1 MLMPQQD
8 EKSAENRSQVRVNKG
23 NRRMSMLNIL
33 QKLASIDGGSQNTP
47 VEKPAV
53 LTEGKKEIELNLP
66 EPDLSDLRALSGVK
80 KQLNESTIAECG
92 MMPMGS
98 PMPPMMPASINMSAG
113 NAGEIVAMM
122 RGIMDLAKTDSA
134 SPGMGSM
141 QSDPMLKALGDV
153 DMDGDHDMKDHDL
166 EQPDDGPLTA
176 EPAGMDDSGADEIA
190 DLIKKVKTGQPVK
203 ISTDMP
209 VKVSSDEP
217 IKGSTTDK
225 LNARSNDKPEDEGY
239 DNSASDPTDVPKFD
253 PNNMAHVMNKV
264 DAADMADTPYGS
276 GTNPLPKEEEKKEEA
291 FSNAFEAKLF
301 NEYKKFISEGPKPE
315 DVPAF
320 IRKAKE
326 PGKAANKEAND
337 KRNERVG
344 AKVFSSPRK

>member
-1 MLMPQQD
+1 
-8 EKSAENRSQVRVNKG
+8 
-23 NRRMSMLNIL
+23 MSMLNIL
-33 QKLASIDGGSQNTP
+33 QKLASIDGGSKSAP

-66 EPDLSDLRALSGVK
+66 EPNLTDLRALSGFK
-80 KQLNESTIAECG
+80 KQLNESAIAECG

-113 NAGEIVAMM
+113 NAQEIVSMM
-122 RGIMDLAKTDSA
+122 RGIMDLAKTDTA
-134 SPGMGSM
+134 SPNMGSM

-176 EPAGMDDSGADEIA
+176 EPAGMDDSGSDEIA
-190 DLIKKVKTGQPVK
+190 DLIRKVKTGQPVK

-225 LNARSNDKPEDEGY
+225 LNARSDDKPAEGGY
-239 DNSASDPTDVPKFD
+239 DNSAKDPTEDVPKFD

-276 GTNPLPKEEEKKEEA
+276 GTNPLPKEEKKDEA
-291 FSNAFEAKLF
+291 FGNAFEAKLF
-301 NEYKKFISEGPKPE
+301 DEYKKFISEGPKPE

-337 KRNERVG
+337 KRNEKVG